1 MVLEYMKEYLNLFE
15 STNNTNKLTILSVL
29 SHCVKHWSVLQNFQN
44 FTESNLQF
52 IIMRLTPGSFL
63 PLYYHAQNAAILIE
77 IEENNI
83 QQPLV
88 SSWQVLLPTA
98 EITSA
103 LVPHLSCFPVTT

>member
-1 MVLEYMKEYLNLFE
+1 
-15 STNNTNKLTILSVL
+15 
-29 SHCVKHWSVLQNFQN
+29 
-44 FTESNLQF
+44 
-52 IIMRLTPGSFL
+52 SFL